1 MSLLA
6 MMITSEKATQKAMT
20 NLRRYIAARRSER
33 SVPGRTRRA
42 RLAQGACKVSRP
54 WWSST
59 LKLATVSQR
68 GLGARRTAT
77 SIPTPFA
84 KSRIDSV
91 LGMPRLSCR
100 EEVGEQTVE
109 EQREGIPASLA
120 LESTVSLALWSPYG
134 TEDET
139 LRHADEGGQT
149 SMIIYSTTR
158 SRNAS
163 EGVTFVR

>member
-1 MSLLA
+1 

-33 SVPGRTRRA
+33 SVPGRTHRA

-91 LGMPRLSCR
+91 
-100 EEVGEQTVE
+100 
-109 EQREGIPASLA
+109 
-120 LESTVSLALWSPYG
+120 W
-134 TEDET
+134 
-139 LRHADEGGQT
+139 
-149 SMIIYSTTR
+149 MIIPLCCW
-158 SRNAS
+158 
-163 EGVTFVR
+163 E